1 MIQGVP
7 ATAGD
12 LAHVWMMT
20 HPGKQDAGRD
30 SGLRNTL
37 AKDGAKDSALN
48 FWFGGG

>member
-20 HPGKQDAGRD
+20 HPGKREAGTADNFRK
-30 SGLRNTL
+30 SL
-37 AKDGAKDSALN
+37 AKDGTKESALN
-48 FWFGGG
+48 FWFGGS